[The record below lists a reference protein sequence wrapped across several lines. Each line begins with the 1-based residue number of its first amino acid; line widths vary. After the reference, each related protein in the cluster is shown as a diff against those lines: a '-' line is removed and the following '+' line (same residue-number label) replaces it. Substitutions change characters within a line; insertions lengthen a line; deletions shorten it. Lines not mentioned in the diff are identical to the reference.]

1 MNKSDIAVKIIEWV
15 SGETNL
21 YPSLLVEDKGFTDLL
36 IKEINEASIEGFSL
50 NLTPIKDTMVSY
62 CANNY

>member
-36 IKEINEASIEGFSL
+36 IKEINEANIEGFNL
-50 NLTPIKDTMVSY
+50 NLTPIKETMVAY

>member
-1 MNKSDIAVKIIEWV
+1 MNKSDIAIKIIEWV
-15 SGETNL
+15 SSETDL

-36 IKEINEASIEGFSL
+36 IKEINEASIEGFNL
-50 NLTPIKDTMVSY
+50 NLTPIKETMVAY

>member
-1 MNKSDIAVKIIEWV
+1 MNKSEIAVKIIEWV
-15 SGETNL
+15 SGETDI

-36 IKEINEASIEGFSL
+36 IKEINEASIEGFNL

>member
-15 SGETNL
+15 SGESDL

-36 IKEINEASIEGFSL
+36 IKEINKASIEGFNL
-50 NLTPIKDTMVSY
+50 NLTPIKETMVSY
-62 CANNY
+62 CANNF